1 MVASETK
8 KWPFFVRRSRFL
20 QAVAALQSKKY
31 AKYDEKWTFLGQTA
45 YHLTSFTN
53 NIPLEIID
61 NQYQLQGGISPLE
74 LCKLYGTPLYVYDA
88 AVIERQYKRMTAAYH
103 WHKFK
108 VYYACK
114 ALSNISVLRFFRQ
127 LGSALDCVSI
137 GEVRLG
143 LLAGFTP
150 DNILFTPNFASMA
163 EYEEAVSLGVKINID
178 AIPMLENWGLHHK
191 DYPICLRINPH
202 LMAGGNEK
210 ISVGHIDSKFGISI
224 HQLPHV
230 LRIVENQGLTI
241 EGLHMHTGS
250 DILDVDIFIRGA
262 EILFEAA
269 VKFPNLQFIDLGS
282 GYKVPYKPD
291 DIETD
296 IEELGEKLS
305 ARFAEFC
312 RDYGRELT
320 LMVEPG
326 KFLVSEAG
334 YLFAQCTL
342 VKQTTSTAFVGV
354 NTGFNHLIRPMFY
367 GSYHKIVNVTE
378 PNFKPRIY
386 NVVGNICETDTF
398 AVDRRIAEVVEG
410 DIICFFNAGAYG
422 WSMASQFNSRP
433 RPAEVLIYK
442 GKAHLIRKRETFED
456 LIAGQIAVDL

>member
-1 MVASETK
+1 ME
-8 KWPFFVRRSRFL
+8 L
-20 QAVAALQSKKY
+20 
-31 AKYDEKWTFLGQTA
+31 
-45 YHLTSFTN
+45 
-53 NIPLEIID
+53 ID
-61 NQYQLQGGISPLE
+61 NKYQLNGGIDPLE
-74 LCKLYGTPLYVYDA
+74 LCKTYGTPLYVYDA
-88 AVIERQYKRMTAAYH
+88 AVMERQYKRMKGAYS
-103 WHKFK
+103 WPKFK
-108 VYYACK
+108 IHYACK
-114 ALSNISVLRFFRQ
+114 ALSNITVLKFFHQ
-127 LGSALDCVSI
+127 LGAGLDCVSI
-137 GEVRLG
+137 GEVQLG
-143 LLAGFTP
+143 LRAGYAP
-150 DNILFTPNFASMA
+150 EDILYTPNFAGMD
-163 EYEEAVSLGVKINID
+163 EYEAVAKLGVKINID

-191 DYPICLRINPH
+191 EHPICLRINPH
-202 LMAGGNEK
+202 LMGGGNEN

-230 LRIVENQGLTI
+230 LRIVENQGLKI

-250 DILDVDIFIRGA
+250 DILDVDIFIMGA

-269 VKFPNLQFIDLGS
+269 SKFPNLKYIDLGS

-305 ARFAEFC
+305 LRFAEFC
-312 RDYGRELT
+312 REYGRELT

-326 KFLVSEAG
+326 KFLVSESG
-334 YLFAQCTL
+334 YLFTKCTI

-354 NTGFNHLIRPMFY
+354 DSGFNHLIRPMFY

-378 PNFKPRIY
+378 PTFKPRIY

-410 DIICFFNAGAYG
+410 DIIGFYNAGAYG

-433 RPAEVLIYK
+433 RPAEVLVYK
-442 GKAHLIRKRETFED
+442 GEAHLIRKRETIED
-456 LIAGQIAVDL
+456 LLSGQVEIDLKKQG